1 MFYNSQK
8 GYGLKDLFRN
18 ITRPF
23 KPLLKP
29 ILKEAKAIGTE
40 LTGNLI
46 EDLVTGKTSKASVKA
61 RGKQAKK
68 YGCPTCATNLSRWKG

>member
-23 KPLLKP
+23 KPVLKP
-29 ILKEAKAIGTE
+29 VLKEAKAIGAE
-40 LTGNLI
+40 LQPFAFKHKPQTF
-46 EDLVTGKTSKASVKA
+46 
-61 RGKQAKK
+61 
-68 YGCPTCATNLSRWKG
+68 